1 MKRIKGSALLYALI
15 VLGLVTMGSVLTLQ
29 QYAQW
34 RAGYVREIRTQET
47 LMQARYARWLDES
60 SD

>member
-1 MKRIKGSALLYALI
+1 MVYAL
-15 VLGLVTMGSVLTLQ
+15 VLLGFPTLVATLTLQ

-34 RAGYVREIRTQET
+34 RAGYEREIRTQQA
-47 LMQARYARWLDES
+47 LMQDRYQRWLDEH

>member
-47 LMQARYARWLDES
+47 LMQVRYARWLDES